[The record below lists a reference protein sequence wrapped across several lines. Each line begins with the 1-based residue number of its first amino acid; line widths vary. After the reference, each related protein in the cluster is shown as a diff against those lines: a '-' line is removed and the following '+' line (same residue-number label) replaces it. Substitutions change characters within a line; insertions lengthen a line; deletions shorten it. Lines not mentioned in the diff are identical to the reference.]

1 MQTNKKQQQQQQR
14 IIVNYI
20 PISVIN
26 TLKNQ
31 FSEYS
36 DYISNLRLPIDFS
49 GDLHLFFIFRGILY
63 TLLGYNP

>member
-1 MQTNKKQQQQQQR
+1 MQTNKKQQR

-36 DYISNLRLPIDFS
+36 NYISNLKLPLDFS
-49 GDLHLFFIFRGILY
+49 GDLHLFFIFRGIVY
-63 TLLGYNP
+63 TSLGYNP